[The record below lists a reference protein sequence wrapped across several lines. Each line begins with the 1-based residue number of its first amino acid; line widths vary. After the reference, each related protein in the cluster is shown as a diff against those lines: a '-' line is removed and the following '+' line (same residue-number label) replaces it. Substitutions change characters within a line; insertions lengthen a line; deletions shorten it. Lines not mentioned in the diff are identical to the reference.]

1 MSDRERI
8 RLQHMLDAALK
19 ARQFIVGRTRADLD
33 SDEMLML
40 SLTRLLEILGEAA
53 KAVPDEI
60 KYQRPDIPWQQI
72 SGTRNRLIHGYY
84 HVDLDIVWAIV
95 TRDLPPLIEA
105 LEELLSE
112 R

>member
-1 MSDRERI
+1 MPDRERI

-19 ARQFIVGRTRADLD
+19 ARQFISGRTRADLD
-33 SDEMLML
+33 SDEMLTL

-60 KYQRPDIPWQQI
+60 KQQRPDIPWRQI
-72 SGTRNRLIHGYY
+72 SGMRNRLIHGYY

-95 TRDLPPLIEA
+95 TQDLPPLVEA
-105 LEELLSE
+105 LQELLSE